1 MGLLTGI
8 KVLDVTYYLP
18 GPNAAMR
25 LAKMGATVIK
35 VEPPKGDPAKTLG
48 AGIVHQANNIGKEIV
63 TIDLKTSEGQQ
74 VMRELIETADILLES
89 FRPGV
94 MERLGFSYEAVK
106 KLKPD
111 MVYCSMTGYGHKSP
125 LVNFGSHDINY
136 MALSGMLSQLIDE
149 EENPVSPKNTIADYV
164 GALHATEGILAALV
178 NKLKTGKGAFVDI
191 AIADAMLSF
200 QGTHLAYLDKGIS
213 EGGIPEIDG
222 TRIAYGLYRTKDNR
236 HVALGALEPK
246 FWDNLCHFAKRLDW
260 QEIAMK
266 SKGSAEHAEVCRFFE
281 TYTWDEWLEISL
293 RTDFC
298 VTPVMRISELS
309 QHPHWQLKA
318 LTVH

>member
-191 AIADAMLSF
+191 AIADAMLVFSRNTF
-200 QGTHLAYLDKGIS
+200 GVS
-213 EGGIPEIDG
+213 
-222 TRIAYGLYRTKDNR
+222 
-236 HVALGALEPK
+236 
-246 FWDNLCHFAKRLDW
+246 
-260 QEIAMK
+260 
-266 SKGSAEHAEVCRFFE
+266 
-281 TYTWDEWLEISL
+281 
-293 RTDFC
+293 
-298 VTPVMRISELS
+298 
-309 QHPHWQLKA
+309 
-318 LTVH
+318 